1 MTKDQKKNTK
11 KTTKKYQKI
20 PTLKLDNGDEIP
32 SKTTYMKD
40 TECFEINDMDIDK
53 TRVSDKRLYS
63 KQHNSYKYYV
73 FYEHNDKYTPL
84 KIILTDMV
92 GYYNDY
98 KENSKYDTKYSA
110 KRMNFRLNDD
120 SLDKVYDIFG
130 YIE

>member
-11 KTTKKYQKI
+11 ETTKKYPKI

-63 KQHNSYKYYV
+63 KQHNSYK
-73 FYEHNDKYTPL
+73 
-84 KIILTDMV
+84 
-92 GYYNDY
+92 
-98 KENSKYDTKYSA
+98 
-110 KRMNFRLNDD
+110 
-120 SLDKVYDIFG
+120 
-130 YIE
+130 